1 MESYVNCVA
10 AIVEAATEP
19 MRVVAHSRGGL
30 VLTALAE
37 RCPEKISSAV
47 YLAAV
52 LLQNGQTV
60 FEIADRAE
68 GSLILPNM
76 VMAEDKSWDMLRE
89 EAFDEALYAD
99 CSPEDIALCHALL
112 TREPLAPS
120 LTPTQT
126 TAARFGSVHKVSI
139 ELLEDRAVPPRG
151 SVSCMAP
158 CRAMRFVRLSRVTR
172 PTFQKRAS

>member
-139 ELLEDRAVPPRG
+139 ELLEDRAVTPPWQRFMHG
-151 SVSCMAP
+151 AVP
-158 CRAMRFVRLSRVTR
+158 CDEIRSLV
-172 PTFQKRAS
+172 ASHSAYFSKAGE